1 MKITVVT
8 VCLNAQE
15 TIEATM
21 LSVLGQTFQDIEY
34 LIIDGK
40 SSDETLDIVNKYI
53 YDKRMRVVSEKDSG
67 LYSAMNKAIGLCT
80 GDYIIFMN
88 SGDVFYDDKV
98 IEDMLPHLQ
107 VGQDLVYGNVIR
119 KTLKG
124 DVLETYHGRYKL
136 MALLLMG
143 RMMSHQTLFTKTE
156 VMRRYMFDE
165 SYKIC
170 ADYDFIVRA
179 KKDKRSMAY
188 IDKTVCVMDNT
199 VGISSQVSNM
209 EQMRRED
216 DRSLKKNFS
225 FFFYILFIPKTIYR
239 YIYDVL
245 LRRT

>member
-40 SSDETLDIVNKYI
+40 SSDGTLDIVSKYI
-53 YDKRMRVVSEKDSG
+53 YDKRMRVVSEKDNG

-88 SGDVFYDDKV
+88 SGDVFCDDKV

-119 KTLKG
+119 KTPKG
-124 DVLETYHGRYKL
+124 NVLEKYHGRYKL
-136 MALLLMG
+136 MILLLVG
-143 RMMSHQTLFTKTE
+143 KMMSHQTLFTKSKI
-156 VMRRYMFDE
+156 MHKYMFDE
-165 SYKIC
+165 QYKIT
-170 ADYDFIVRA
+170 ADYDFVVRA
-179 KKDKRSMAY
+179 KKEKCSIEYVDRT
-188 IDKTVCVMDNT
+188 ICVVDNT
-199 VGISSQVSNM
+199 EGISSRILNM

-216 DRSLKKNFS
+216 DSSLKKNFPVW
-225 FFFYILFIPKTIYR
+225 YRLIKIPKEFVR
-239 YIYDVL
+239 CFK
-245 LRRT
+245 RRKKKT